1 MKGIGKGRVGL
12 EEAAAFFPLSGSTRA
27 GNEVIMLL
35 MGRDKQADQRV
46 STIEELEARKG
57 AEPGQAGEMVA

>member
-1 MKGIGKGRVGL
+1 ML
-12 EEAAAFFPLSGSTRA
+12 GSTGA

-46 STIEELEARKG
+46 STIAGQERPAVAGLATLEK
-57 AEPGQAGEMVA
+57 Q